1 MSRAA
6 DSDVA
11 TRPLDR
17 ATIARMFAYTTPY
30 ARQRNLLLVLVVVRA
45 IQLPAIVWVIASI
58 IGGPVARRDMEGLL
72 AGVGGLVALL
82 VLTAVVFSYRMRL
95 ALQLGEAV
103 VFDMRRQIFDHVLR
117 MPMSFFTRMP
127 LGRLISRV
135 TSDIDVVRIGIQDVV
150 FVSTVQLG
158 SMLVAAM
165 LMLYYDWLLFLLVL
179 LLAPLLWYVIHRF
192 RVRLAQAH
200 RDVQESYS
208 RLTTVLA
215 ESVNGVRVIQGFVR
229 QEVNNRRFA
238 DLMNL
243 HSRNNLNAAVL
254 SAIFV
259 PLLEVNGQ
267 LFLSLVLV
275 IGGYLA
281 LGGGIEIEVLIQFLF
296 LSNLFLNPIPV
307 LGRQYNQALTA
318 MAGAERVFSLL
329 DTKPEWSESP
339 TAGEMGQLRGR
350 VEFRGVGLSYE
361 PDKQVLHDID
371 FTVEP
376 GQTVALVG
384 ETGSGKSSVAKL
396 LAKLYLPTRG
406 KILIDG
412 QDLSEVK
419 SSSLHAHLRIV
430 PQDNYLFSGTV
441 LDNVRFSRPSA
452 TEKEIEEVA
461 RRLDVLDLIEE
472 LPQGLLTEV
481 GEKGSSL
488 SQGQRQLVCFVRAL
502 LADPRLLILDEAT
515 SSVDAMTEARM
526 QAAVKRLLQ
535 GRTSF
540 VVAHRLS
547 TIRQA
552 DLILVMDQG
561 RVVERG
567 SHQELL
573 RRGGRYAALYEAFVH
588 GGEPV
593 SSPEGGLAALPSG

>member
-1 MSRAA
+1 MSRDDEAA
-6 DSDVA
+6 V
-11 TRPLDR
+11 RPLDR
-17 ATIARMFAYTTPY
+17 TTIARMFRYTRPY
-30 ARQRNLLLVLVVVRA
+30 AKQRNLLLLLVVVRA
-45 IQLPAIVWVIASI
+45 VQLPAIVWVIASI
-58 IGGPVARRDMEGLL
+58 IGGPIARRDMTGLL
-72 AGVGGLVALL
+72 LGVAWLVALL
-82 VLTAVVFSYRMRL
+82 IFTAIVFCYRMRL

-103 VFDMRRQIFDHVLR
+103 VFDMRREIFDHLLR
-117 MPMSFFTRMP
+117 MPMDFFTKMP

-158 SMLVAAM
+158 SMLVAAV

-179 LLAPLLWYVIHRF
+179 LLAPLLGYVIQRF
-192 RVRLAQAH
+192 RTRLAQAH
-200 RDVQESYS
+200 RDVQETYS

-215 ESVNGVRVIQGFVR
+215 ESVNGIRVIQSFVR
-229 QEVNNRRFA
+229 QEVNNHRFA
-238 DLMNL
+238 KLMDV

-267 LFLSLVLV
+267 FFLSLVIV
-275 IGGYLA
+275 IGGSLA
-281 LGGGIEIEVLIQFLF
+281 LGGSLEIDVLIQFLF

-329 DTKPEWSESP
+329 DTKPEWTDPP
-339 TAGEMGQLRGR
+339 TAVDIPQLRGR
-350 VEFRGVGLSYE
+350 VEFRGVELSYE
-361 PDKQVLHDID
+361 PGKPVLYDID

-384 ETGSGKSSVAKL
+384 ETGSGKSSIAKL
-396 LAKLYLPTRG
+396 LAKLYLPTKG
-406 KILIDG
+406 TILIDG
-412 QDLSEVK
+412 IDLREVK

-452 TEKEIEEVA
+452 TEREISEVA

-481 GEKGSSL
+481 GEKGASL

-515 SSVDAMTEARM
+515 SSVDAITEARM
-526 QAAVKRLLQ
+526 QAALRQLLQ

-561 RVVERG
+561 RIVESGTHR
-567 SHQELL
+567 ELL
-573 RRGGRYAALYEAFVH
+573 RLGGHYAALYEAFVN
-588 GGEPV
+588 GGEPA
-593 SSPEGGLAALPSG
+593 SSPHASLAPLPSA